1 MLTPLLRFSFAC
13 SAVIA
18 LSACYVPR
26 QQKPDDRLSGGA
38 GMVQEEPS
46 PEAARPLPWELWPH
60 FKTLSGQPLTSR
72 DLLYGDELRESG
84 KNNTAL
90 DAYLKASRTNLAPDE
105 AEAAALRVSG
115 QYLVLDKA
123 TKALSAVGAYHRR
136 NGLDEASVSPQFGLL
151 LAYGFGREGD
161 INQSLAWFSR
171 VNSQSAAMSGAPGA
185 ARQGAKMLLSS
196 VPSDKFEDLAAKWHA
211 DEFVNSLVGQE
222 RARRAAVG
230 WAEPDPKSS
239 RPFWAPYDGSA
250 LAMNERDIAPVS
262 GDEAR
267 VGVILSL
274 TKYGNIGGE
283 MKRGIELAAAAQTDL
298 PKVRLEVRDVG
309 TEAADSS
316 AVIRELAAGPKV
328 AALVG
333 PLGVPAATTARDVG
347 VPLLSLSK
355 TEPFSVGGGV
365 FRLGMTT
372 SSQIDALV
380 NTAYGDHKITRFA
393 IVHPQTASGQE
404 FLEALRAK
412 LGALNLQLVL
422 EVAYTTSDETSMLEA
437 AQRLEGSTAEAVLIP
452 DTIEVSSRLL
462 SSLSPEARKR
472 IRVLG
477 TSLWDSP
484 DKIAHSQALFNG
496 AIFVAPFFKNSTRRE
511 VQDFIASYRGKFS
524 AAPSVHAA
532 QGFDA
537 ETIINNALKASRAKG
552 VPLSQAIQSL
562 PQYDGVT
569 GVITADGGSGEIRRA
584 LYVVEVGA
592 TSFQEKLPP
601 QQVQR
606 FEETFTARNDDV
618 TGLSGND
625 SPLDA
630 DQKVSSGY

>member
-1 MLTPLLRFSFAC
+1 MLTPLLRLSLTC
-13 SAVIA
+13 SAA
-18 LSACYVPR
+18 LLFSACFAPSA
-26 QQKPDDRLSGGA
+26 QKPKDQLSGSA
-38 GMVQEEPS
+38 DTAQEEPS
-46 PEAARPLPWELWPH
+46 PEAARTMPWELWPH
-60 FKTLSGQPLTSR
+60 FRTLSGQPLTNRS
-72 DLLYGDELRESG
+72 LLYGDELRESG
-84 KNNTAL
+84 RNNMAL
-90 DAYLKASRTNLAPDE
+90 DAYLKASRQSLSPEE
-105 AEAAALRVSG
+105 AEAAAVRVGS
-115 QYLVLDKA
+115 QYLVLDKP
-123 TKALSAVGAYHRR
+123 TKALSAVGSYHRKM
-136 NGLDEASVSPQFGLL
+136 GLTEGSVSPQFGLL

-161 INQSLAWFSR
+161 VSQSLAWFSR
-171 VNSQSAAMSGAPGA
+171 VNSQGAAMPGADTA

-196 VPSDKFEDLAAKWHA
+196 IPTEKFEDVAAKWRA
-211 DEFVNSLVGQE
+211 DEFVNALVGQE

-230 WAEPDPKSS
+230 WAEPDPKSPL
-239 RPFWAPYDGSA
+239 PFWAPYDGSA
-250 LAMNERDIAPVS
+250 LALNQGDSSPVS

-274 TKYGNIGGE
+274 TKYGNVGNE
-283 MKRGIELAAAAQTDL
+283 MKRGIELAAAAQTEL

-347 VPLLSLSK
+347 IPLLSLSK
-355 TEPFSVGGGV
+355 TEPFSVGSGV
-365 FRLGMTT
+365 FRLGITT
-372 SSQIDALV
+372 SSQVDALV
-380 NTAYGDHKITRFA
+380 NSAYGDHKITRFA
-393 IVHPQTASGQE
+393 IVHPQTAGGVE
-404 FLEALRAK
+404 FLEALRSK

-437 AQRLEGSTAEAVLIP
+437 AQRLESSNAEAVLIP
-452 DTIEVSSRLL
+452 DTVEVSTRLL

-477 TSLWDSP
+477 TSLWDSA

-524 AAPSVHAA
+524 AAPTIHSA

-537 ETIINNALKASRAKG
+537 ETIINNALKVSRARG
-552 VPLSQAIQSL
+552 VPVPQAIQSL

-569 GVITADGGSGEIRRA
+569 GVITADGASGEIRRA

-601 QQVQR
+601 QQVPR
-606 FEETFTARNDDV
+606 FEEVFTARNDEV
-618 TGLSGND
+618 TGLSD
-625 SPLDA
+625 EASPLDA